1 MEWKQPYFLWN
12 NRQTFERGHGK
23 NIKIES
29 CGITLKQAEEPG
41 IYYTRICDSR
51 SAETEWDRLLLKGQV
66 PYPESVHISIYACED
81 LDAWAEKE
89 QEEMEVCKQA
99 ELIYGE
105 NQLLQNVKGRYVW
118 FRIQMEQAGGNIPS
132 LQRIQVFFPRQSWTF
147 YLPELYQN
155 QNNQFLERF
164 LGIFQ
169 SMYDEMDQRIH
180 SIPGLYY
187 AETAPAE
194 SLVWLSKWLSIENP
208 YLWKE
213 NQLRHLIRHGTE
225 LAGLR
230 GTKEYLKRM
239 LFLYTGSTPH
249 IVEYWQWAY
258 EEMNSSRR
266 TMLEGLYGKDSFSV
280 TVIFEDQVLSNQEQL
295 EELERLL
302 ELSSPAHMEVRLV
315 VLQSRI
321 FLGQHSYLGINS
333 RLDAWSVPILNGQN
347 FLPFVVGK
355 EEEKHYEG

>member
-12 NRQTFERGHGK
+12 NRQTFERGYGR
-23 NIKIES
+23 NIEIGS
-29 CGITLKQAEEPG
+29 QGITLKQTEEPG

-51 SAETEWDRLLLKGQV
+51 RAETEWDRLLLKGQV
-66 PYPESVHISIYACED
+66 PYPEAMHISVYACED
-81 LDAWAEKE
+81 LDALVDQE
-89 QEEMEVCKQA
+89 QEKIEICKQA
-99 ELIYGE
+99 ELTYKE
-105 NQLLQNVKGRYVW
+105 NQLLHNVRGRYFW
-118 FRIQMEQAGGNIPS
+118 LRIQMEQTGGRIPS
-132 LQRIQVFFPRQSWTF
+132 LQRIQVYFPRQSWTF

-169 SMYDEMDQRIH
+169 SMYEEMDQRIR

-187 AETAPAE
+187 AETAPTE
-194 SLVWLSKWLSIENP
+194 SLVWLSQWLSIENP

-213 NQLRHLIRHGTE
+213 QQLRYLINHGTE

-230 GTKEYLKRM
+230 GTAEYLRRM
-239 LFLYTGSTPH
+239 LLLYTGSNPH

-258 EEMNSSRR
+258 EDMDSSRR
-266 TMLEGLYGKDSFSV
+266 TMLEHLYGKDSFSV
-280 TVIFEDQVLSNQEQL
+280 TVIFEDQVLSDQEQL

-302 ELSSPAHMEVRLV
+302 DQCSPAYMEVRLV

-321 FLGQHSYLGINS
+321 FLGQHAYLGMNS
-333 RLDAWSVPILNGQN
+333 RLDAWSVPVLNGQN

-355 EEEKHYEG
+355 EEDKRYEG